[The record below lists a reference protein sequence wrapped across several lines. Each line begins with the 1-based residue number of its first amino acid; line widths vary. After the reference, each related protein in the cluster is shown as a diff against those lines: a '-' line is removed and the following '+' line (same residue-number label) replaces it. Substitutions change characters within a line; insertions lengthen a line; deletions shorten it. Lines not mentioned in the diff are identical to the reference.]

1 MKFSNVKIKKIRP
14 NAVIPTHGS
23 NYSAGYDLHACID
36 KPVIIKPHSA
46 EKIGTGLA
54 MELPNGYF
62 GAIFARSGLATK
74 QGLRPSNCVGVCD
87 SDYRGEY
94 IVALHND
101 SDEERIVEPNDKI
114 AQLIL
119 MEYTIIDFQEVQELS
134 ETNRGDGGFG
144 STGK

>member
-1 MKFSNVKIKKIRP
+1 MKFNKVRIKKLKP
-14 NAVIPTHGS
+14 SAVIPTHGS
-23 NYSAGYDLHACID
+23 EYSAGYDLHACID
-36 KPVIIKPHSA
+36 ESVIIKPYST

>member
-23 NYSAGYDLHACID
+23 KYSAGYDLHACID
-36 KPVIIKPHSA
+36 KPVIIKPHST